1 MPFFR
6 KLLYYLIG
14 VGLGV
19 LIVIFLFGD
28 RDFGCSY
35 FPNDRV
41 LSDLRKKEL
50 SIPEEVEAKMAT
62 SGLDTTDIRVMLQEG
77 KVNFDLVERGLDSCK
92 SYWISLE
99 KETAKPF
106 SALSQ
111 NCDSVVT
118 VLDVKR

>member
-19 LIVIFLFGD
+19 LIVMFLFGD

-50 SIPEEVEAKMAT
+50 SIPEEVQSKMAT
-62 SGLDTTDIRVMLQEG
+62 SGLDTADIRVMLQEG
-77 KVNFDLVERGLDSCK
+77 TVNFDLVERGLDSCK

-99 KETAKPF
+99 KEAQKPF
-106 SALSQ
+106 SALWQ

-118 VLDVKR
+118 VLDVKL